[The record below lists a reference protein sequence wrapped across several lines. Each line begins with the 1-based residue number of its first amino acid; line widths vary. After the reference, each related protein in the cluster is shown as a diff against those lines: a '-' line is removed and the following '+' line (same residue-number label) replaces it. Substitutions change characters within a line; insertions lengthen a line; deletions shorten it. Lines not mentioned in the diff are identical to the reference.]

1 LFQKEK
7 KEIDKVVIETVFK
20 SYHYLQFSIHPTIA
34 WEKKTRQIL
43 ACNIMDF
50 LAPLEKSQRANIST
64 EKCLMEESYKSSSK

>member
-50 LAPLEKSQRANIST
+50 LAPLEKS
-64 EKCLMEESYKSSSK
+64 